1 MMKEETTRSATG
13 EQQHR
18 HLSAGA
24 FRSVMDAFLQA
35 QVFHEH
41 DERRGATTQH
51 IREVRDLIE
60 QHVTDAQWRK
70 LLLLAHEAA
79 ARGQHEVTLQ
89 RFPSAACTDGGYAI
103 DVGDT
108 AWALTLTG
116 ASADLYHKW
125 QKELAP
131 RGFGISARILEYPQ
145 GKRGDAALILS
156 WKDEPQQPA

>member
-1 MMKEETTRSATG
+1 MKNETTTSATG
-13 EQQHR
+13 AQHR
-18 HLSAGA
+18 PLSAGA
-24 FRSVMDAFLQA
+24 FRSVMDAFLQS
-35 QVFHEH
+35 QVLHEH

-79 ARGQHEVTLQ
+79 ARGQHHVTLL
-89 RFPSAACTDGGYAI
+89 RFPSASCTDGGRAI

-108 AWALTLTG
+108 AWAHTLTG

-125 QKELAP
+125 HKELAP
-131 RGFGISARILEYPQ
+131 HGFGLAARIVEYPQ

-156 WKDEPQQPA
+156 WKDEPRAA